1 MENIGDG
8 ASVPEMEKSSTV
20 EPLTHSHQNDSL
32 RTKKTK
38 KPTTPAE
45 AAQILQ
51 SALSYCLEAGL
62 PVEVFS
68 EEQDLTLCIRG
79 LQYAD
84 ESIIVTPVEKPIG
97 VTIPAGVTVQ

>member
-8 ASVPEMEKSSTV
+8 ANVLEMEKSSMV
-20 EPLTHSHQNDSL
+20 EPSTPSRQIGKP

-45 AAQILQ
+45 AAAILQ

-62 PVEVFS
+62 QVEGYN
-68 EEQDLTLCIRG
+68 EGLDLTLCIRG
-79 LQYAD
+79 LRYAD
-84 ESIIVTPVEKPIG
+84 EEIIVTPVISASVTG
-97 VTIPAGVTVQ
+97 VTAQ

>member
-8 ASVPEMEKSSTV
+8 ANVPEMEKSSTA
-20 EPLTHSHQNDSL
+20 EPLTHSHQSEKP

-45 AAQILQ
+45 AAAILQ

-62 PVEVFS
+62 QVEGYN
-68 EEQDLTLCIRG
+68 EGQDLTLYISG
-79 LQYAD
+79 LQYAG
-84 ESIIVTPVEKPIG
+84 ESIIVTPVQEPIG
-97 VTIPAGVTVQ
+97 VTIPAGVTVE

>member
-8 ASVPEMEKSSTV
+8 ANVPGTAKSSTA
-20 EPLTHSHQNDSL
+20 EPLTHSQQIEKP

-45 AAQILQ
+45 AAAILQ

-62 PVEVFS
+62 LVEVYS

-79 LQYAD
+79 LQYAG
-84 ESIIVTPVEKPIG
+84 EEIIVTPVVSVELAS
-97 VTIPAGVTVQ
+97 VTTGVTVQ

>member
-8 ASVPEMEKSSTV
+8 ANVLETEKSSMA
-20 EPLTHSHQNDSL
+20 EPLTHSQQIEKP

-45 AAQILQ
+45 AAAILQ

-62 PVEVFS
+62 QVEGYN
-68 EEQDLTLCIRG
+68 EGLDLTLYIRG
-79 LQYAD
+79 LQYAG
-84 ESIIVTPVEKPIG
+84 EEIIVTPVE
-97 VTIPAGVTVQ
+97 TAGVTGVTTQ

>member
-1 MENIGDG
+1 MANIGDG
-8 ASVPEMEKSSTV
+8 ANVLETEKSSMA
-20 EPLTHSHQNDSL
+20 EPLTHSQQIEKP

-45 AAQILQ
+45 AAAILQ

-62 PVEVFS
+62 LVEVFS

-79 LQYAD
+79 LQYAG
-84 ESIIVTPVEKPIG
+84 EEIIVTPVETAEIAG
-97 VTIPAGVTVQ
+97 VTIVATVQ